1 MEMKLYYAQGT
12 CSLAPMIVAAW
23 TGIELQTEVVNIRQQ
38 NPQYLLK
45 NPMGSVPAFE
55 LDDGQVMTQV
65 EAIIDYF
72 SDIQPASGLAGKD
85 AVERFRIN
93 QWNAFLSSDFHPAFK
108 GIFGPARLI
117 TDGSDEELERVTSAA
132 RVQVDKVTGIL
143 DQQIGSGNHI
153 VLGRR
158 TTADAHAYAM
168 LRWIRSF
175 PQGLSPYAN
184 VVRFMQMM
192 EEDASVQSALSLEAR

>member
-1 MEMKLYYAQGT
+1 MKLYYAQGS

-23 TGIELQTEVVNIRQQ
+23 AGIELDTEAVNIRQQ
-38 NPQYLLK
+38 NPEYLQK

-65 EAIIDYF
+65 EAIIAYL
-72 SDIQPASGLAGKD
+72 SDIQPAAGLAGND
-85 AVERFRIN
+85 PTESFHIN

-117 TDGSDEELERVTSAA
+117 TEGSDEELERVTSAA

-143 DQQIGSGNHI
+143 DQQIGSDNHI

-158 TTADAHAYAM
+158 TTADAHAFAM

-175 PQGLSPYAN
+175 PQGLNPYPN
-184 VVRFMQMM
+184 VMRLMQTM
-192 EEDASVQSALSLEAR
+192 EGDIAVQSALALEAR

>member
-1 MEMKLYYAQGT
+1 MKLYYAQGT

-23 TGIELQTEVVNIRQQ
+23 AGIELDTEAVNIKQQ
-38 NPQYLLK
+38 NPEYLQK

-65 EAIIDYF
+65 EAIITYL
-72 SDIQPASGLAGKD
+72 SDIQPAAGLAGND
-85 AVERFRIN
+85 PIESFRIN

-117 TDGSDEELERVTSAA
+117 TEGSDEELERVTSAA

-143 DQQIGSGNHI
+143 DQQIGSDKHI

-158 TTADAHAYAM
+158 TTADAHAFAM

-175 PQGLSPYAN
+175 PQGLNPYPN
-184 VVRFMQMM
+184 VMRFMQTM
-192 EEDASVQSALSLEAR
+192 EGDTAVQSALALEAR

>member
-1 MEMKLYYAQGT
+1 MKMKLYYAQGT

-23 TGIELQTEVVNIRQQ
+23 AGIELVTEAVNIRQQ
-38 NPQYLLK
+38 NPEYLQK

-65 EAIIDYF
+65 EAIIDYL
-72 SDIQPASGLAGKD
+72 SDIQPASGLAGND
-85 AVERFRIN
+85 PVETFRIN

-117 TDGSDEELERVTSAA
+117 TEGSDEELERVTSAA

-153 VLGRR
+153 VLNRR
-158 TTADAHAYAM
+158 TTADAHAFAM

-175 PQGLSPYAN
+175 PEGLNPYPN
-184 VVRFMQMM
+184 VMRFMQTM
-192 EEDASVQSALSLEAR
+192 EEDSAVQSALALEAQ